1 MYTEEQME
9 SWKSRINDST
19 DISQTA
25 TEISKEMMSIGKES
39 AGFNQG
45 QIVKIMQE
53 AQVKGAPH
61 YLFDEPINQTND
73 RFVPFS

>member
-25 TEISKEMMSIGKES
+25 AEISKEMMSIGAS

-53 AQVKGAPH
+53 AQAKGAPH